1 MFRGILIHL
10 FSTPS
15 DTKYTKILL
24 GLITI
29 VGLILRL
36 YLINSPIGYDEAY
49 TFINFSS
56 KPFKFILAD
65 YHAPNNHI
73 LNSLLIGIVYRI
85 FGDYNWIV
93 RLPSFI
99 AGALGI
105 PVSYIMARKFFSAQQ
120 SLAAAAVL
128 AVTPN
133 IVAASANGRGYT
145 LIILFSLLLVNFA
158 GLIIKGQSRSA
169 LIAYAITG
177 ALGFYSIPIFLYPM
191 AGISLWV
198 IGTYLVSDETR
209 QARWSKVKT
218 FLMACMGS
226 GAITF
231 LLYSPVIIFGTGFNS
246 LVGNDIVKSQTWH
259 EFFDNIVTRSYFTWQ
274 SWMSSFAPAIRYIL
288 GLGFILSAALYRKVS
303 NQRLPL
309 QVFLVLGAIVML
321 MLQRVFPLPRIWGY
335 LEMFYLLFSAAGL
348 IGMGHLIFQNIGGE
362 KQGQT
367 ILSTAVLLF
376 TLIIF
381 INVTS
386 TTQSRQARLDRT
398 VAPEQFA
405 AEFLAENLTR
415 NDTIVAVAPADIQTA
430 YYLKINGISYE
441 YFYQRDHP
449 VEFQNAMVLV
459 RTRGEYNINTLDK
472 VLDFYELTAGLDVAS
487 SEQVFEYG
495 PLFIFSI
502 PAK

>member
-1 MFRGILIHL
+1 
-10 FSTPS
+10 
-15 DTKYTKILL
+15 
-24 GLITI
+24 
-29 VGLILRL
+29 
-36 YLINSPIGYDEAY
+36 
-49 TFINFSS
+49 
-56 KPFKFILAD
+56 
-65 YHAPNNHI
+65 
-73 LNSLLIGIVYRI
+73 
-85 FGDYNWIV
+85 
-93 RLPSFI
+93 
-99 AGALGI
+99 
-105 PVSYIMARKFFSAQQ
+105 
-120 SLAAAAVL
+120 
-128 AVTPN
+128 
-133 IVAASANGRGYT
+133 
-145 LIILFSLLLVNFA
+145 
-158 GLIIKGQSRSA
+158 
-169 LIAYAITG
+169 
-177 ALGFYSIPIFLYPM
+177 
-191 AGISLWV
+191 
-198 IGTYLVSDETR
+198 
-209 QARWSKVKT
+209 
-218 FLMACMGS
+218 
-226 GAITF
+226 
-231 LLYSPVIIFGTGFNS
+231 
-246 LVGNDIVKSQTWH
+246 
-259 EFFDNIVTRSYFTWQ
+259 
-274 SWMSSFAPAIRYIL
+274 
-288 GLGFILSAALYRKVS
+288 
-303 NQRLPL
+303 
-309 QVFLVLGAIVML
+309 
-321 MLQRVFPLPRIWGY
+321 
-335 LEMFYLLFSAAGL
+335 
-348 IGMGHLIFQNIGGE
+348 MGHLIFQNIGGE